1 VLHPLEIDTGIDFI
15 TSENVDH
22 VSLGLSM
29 I

>member
-1 VLHPLEIDTGIDFI
+1 VLHPLEIDTGIDSI